1 MLNHAPQQSTTP
13 TTNDV
18 NQIMVLGI
26 MTHTPHHPMH
36 SFIPGSSLHVDSLV
50 VGQSEALVAIRAH
63 RHPSGPASYILTR
76 PSTGD
81 VVAAA
86 LVLNLAIPQPSK
98 VTNIT
103 EDVTANQAQPPA
115 GRIGNPTQTQYFVT
129 SCPDVERHRNQTS

>member
-76 PSTGD
+76 PSAGD

-86 LVLNLAIPQPSK
+86 LCLNLAVPEPSN
-98 VTNIT
+98 VTNIRNHA
-103 EDVTANQAQPPA
+103 TAKRTQHRA
-115 GRIGNPTQTQYFVT
+115 GRIGNHT
-129 SCPDVERHRNQTS
+129 SPVLCHINCVLM